1 MKKQFVIFLIVG
13 GIQYLLDVAAFSL
26 FILFL
31 STEITN
37 VLSRMIGACA
47 GYVLN
52 GVFTFKQGA
61 TANIALPG
69 LLRFILVWCFMTL
82 ISTLAIRGI
91 MSEFPDEWVY
101 SVVIK
106 VIVEMVLVIL
116 SFSLQKFFVYR

>member
-31 STEITN
+31 ATESSNI
-37 VLSRMIGACA
+37 LSRMIGACA

-52 GVFTFKQGA
+52 GVFTFKRPSA
-61 TANIALPG
+61 ANIAFYS

-82 ISTLAIRGI
+82 VSTLAIKGF
-91 MSEFPDEWVY
+91 MSAFSGEWVY

-106 VIVEMVLVIL
+106 IVVEVVLVAL